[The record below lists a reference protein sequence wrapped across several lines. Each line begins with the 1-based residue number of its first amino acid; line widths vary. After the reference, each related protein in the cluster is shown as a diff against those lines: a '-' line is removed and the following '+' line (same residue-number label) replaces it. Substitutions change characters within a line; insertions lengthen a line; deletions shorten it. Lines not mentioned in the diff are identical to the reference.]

1 MRLTIRGWAVVVVV
15 LASVA
20 MAWQYGPRALNA
32 VVTPLL
38 VVLIAGLVVI
48 ARTDRPEIRRLPVD
62 DGFVGDQRTVDLE
75 VETNAT
81 VAATVH
87 EQIGDGLS
95 IDGTDADTEADS
107 SDADRSLVRETILEG
122 DDRFSYEIRLV
133 DRGARQTG
141 PLTITL
147 SDVFGLVER
156 RFSDEQR
163 TSVVVYP
170 RVHELAG
177 AVGTDFQT
185 LVETADRQARDE
197 FDHLRE
203 YRRGD
208 ALSDVNWKA
217 AAKRPD
223 GDLVVT
229 EYTRDETV
237 GSALI
242 AADCPPGWAD
252 ELATAVAS
260 VTTHLL
266 ERGINVGL
274 SVPDGDSKPG
284 TGAAHY
290 RDLLAQLA
298 TLEAGE
304 LEARQR
310 QQADVLIQAD
320 ADGTRVVV
328 DGRVLPFDQLI
339 ERDGAGW
346 NELTDHERYSDGD
359 GEGESEVAT

>member
-38 VVLIAGLVVI
+38 VVLVAGLVVT
-48 ARTDRPEIRRLPVD
+48 ARADRPEISRPPVD

-75 VETNAT
+75 IETNAT

-87 EQIGDGLS
+87 EPVGDGLS
-95 IDGTDADTEADS
+95 IDGTDADAADDS
-107 SDADRSLVRETILEG
+107 SDAGRSLVLETILEG
-122 DDRFSYEIRLV
+122 DDRFSYEIRLT
-133 DRGARQTG
+133 DRGERQTG
-141 PLTITL
+141 PLTITI

-163 TSVVVYP
+163 TSVLVYP
-170 RVHELAG
+170 RVHDLAG
-177 AVGTDFQT
+177 AAGTDFQT
-185 LVETADRQARDE
+185 LVETTNSRARDE

-229 EYTRDETV
+229 EYARDENV

-266 ERGINVGL
+266 EGGVNVGL
-274 SVPDGDSKPG
+274 NVPDGDYEPDS
-284 TGAAHY
+284 GAAHY
-290 RDLLAQLA
+290 RELLAQLA

-304 LEARQR
+304 LEERQR
-310 QQADVLIQAD
+310 QQADVLVQAD
-320 ADGTRVVV
+320 AGGTRVVV
-328 DGRVLPFDQLI
+328 NGRVHPFGQLT
-339 ERDGAGW
+339 ERDGTGW
-346 NELTDHERYSDGD
+346 NEPADHEQDSGS
-359 GEGESEVAT
+359 ESGVAT